1 MPMKTFI
8 NLPVEDLNKSMGFFT
23 RLGFTFNAQFTNTKA
38 ACMVISEDAYVM
50 LLSEPFFQEFTT
62 KEIANAKKTAEVIIA
77 ISTDSREKADGM
89 VKAAYAAGG
98 KKYREAD
105 DKGFM
110 YSCGFQ
116 DIDGH
121 VWEIIYMDPEY
132 VLKDSELKDVANAGK
147 EKTEHKAEHKTEHK
161 K

>member
-77 ISTDSREKADGM
+77 ISTDSREKVDEM
-89 VKAAYAAGG
+89 VKAAYDVGG
-98 KKYREAD
+98 KK
-105 DKGFM
+105 
-110 YSCGFQ
+110 
-116 DIDGH
+116 
-121 VWEIIYMDPEY
+121 
-132 VLKDSELKDVANAGK
+132 
-147 EKTEHKAEHKTEHK
+147 
-161 K
+161 